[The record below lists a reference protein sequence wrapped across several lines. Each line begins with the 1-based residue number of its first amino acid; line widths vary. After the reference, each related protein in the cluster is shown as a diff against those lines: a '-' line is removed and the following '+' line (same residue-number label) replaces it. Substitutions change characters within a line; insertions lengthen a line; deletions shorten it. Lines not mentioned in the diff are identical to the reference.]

1 MEEKERGV
9 FSSACPGCRRSGS
22 CFGCSRREPRGKL
35 LATDWLSDIPS
46 TDRTAVVEVLFKN
59 TRVGFYT
66 NPSGLD
72 LKIGDIVAV
81 EAAPGHDIGR
91 VTMVGPLVAQQMKK
105 AGVKA
110 GADMKKVFRIARTSD
125 IEKFEEA
132 RAKEHSTMIRA
143 RAIAEELG
151 LAMKIG
157 DVEYQGDGGKAIFYY
172 IADERVDFRKL
183 IRILA
188 DTFKVRIEMK
198 QIGARQEAGRI
209 GGIGPCGR
217 PLCCS
222 SWMSRF
228 ASVGTGS
235 ARIQDL
241 SMNPQKLAG
250 QCAKLKCCLNFEVD
264 SYAEA
269 NKQLPGKDIVLE
281 TKDGTY
287 YYFKPDILARKVT
300 YSTDK
305 NIPANLVT
313 IDARRA
319 FEIIALNK
327 QGIKVDTL
335 DISEDEEQPSE
346 YGDIIGQDSLTRFD
360 KNKKKKKKKKKPGEA
375 PEPPQSSQAQQSRQ
389 PSSTQ
394 NRQQP
399 QQRPQQGQ
407 NQQNPQRPQ
416 QGQNQQNRQGQP
428 KQNQSQQSQQQNR
441 QIQPRPQQ
449 GQPQQNHPR
458 PQQGPAHPN
467 QPRQKQANR
476 PDEQRNESNQQR
488 KQQRTPQNNGKQQNH
503 KKKPQHQPDQ
513 QIHKEGG
520 AGE

>member
-1 MEEKERGV
+1 MNSEEKDKEV
-9 FSSACPGCRRSGS
+9 FSSGCPGCRRSGA
-22 CFGCSRREPRGKL
+22 CVGCARREPRGKL
-35 LATDWLSDIPS
+35 LATDWLADIPGS
-46 TDRTAVVEVLFKN
+46 DPRGVVEVMFKN
-59 TRVGFYT
+59 TRVGFFT
-66 NPSGLD
+66 NPSSLP

-91 VTMVGPLVAQQMKK
+91 VSMVGPLVSLQMKK
-105 AGVKA
+105 AGVKP
-110 GADMKKVFRIARTSD
+110 GGDLKKVFRIARHSD

-132 RAKEHSTMIRA
+132 RAREHSTMIKA
-143 RAIAEELG
+143 RSIAEELG

-222 SWMSRF
+222 SWMSKF
-228 ASVGTGS
+228 VSVGTGS
-235 ARIQDL
+235 ARLQDL

-269 NKQLPGKDIVLE
+269 QKQLPPKDVTIE
-281 TKDGTY
+281 TKDAT
-287 YYFKPDILARKVT
+287 F
-300 YSTDK
+300 
-305 NIPANLVT
+305 T

-327 QGIKVDTL
+327 QGVKVDSL
-335 DISEDEEQPSE
+335 ELNPEEVAARE

-360 KNKKKKKKKKKPGEA
+360 KAKKKKKKKKKL
-375 PEPPQSSQAQQSRQ
+375 PEGSEQLQPASTQQRQHPSQHPEKPAARQEKPRNQGPRQDRPRQDRTQQERM
-389 PSSTQ
+389 PQ
-394 NRQQP
+394 NRQQ
-399 QQRPQQGQ
+399 
-407 NQQNPQRPQ
+407 
-416 QGQNQQNRQGQP
+416 
-428 KQNQSQQSQQQNR
+428 K
-441 QIQPRPQQ
+441 PRP
-449 GQPQQNHPR
+449 
-458 PQQGPAHPN
+458 
-467 QPRQKQANR
+467 
-476 PDEQRNESNQQR
+476 
-488 KQQRTPQNNGKQQNH
+488 
-503 KKKPQHQPDQ
+503 KKKPRP
-513 QIHKEGG
+513 KNTENEG
-520 AGE
+520 E